1 MTRLKKIAFQGAP
14 GANSHEACRDYFPGY
29 EAAPYPTFEEAFE
42 AVKGGECVLG
52 MIPVEN
58 SIAGR
63 VGDVH
68 HLLPS
73 SGLRIVGEKFKPI
86 RFQLMANRGVK
97 LEEVK
102 VELELEGELPQEV
115 TVPMMESGWRLGEK
129 AKVEKAKG
137 MALAQRRKKLRVVKQ
152 PFGKIGSLLANAGPS
167 PRVVTG
173 EQVELVAEYKALSA
187 RMNRMDS
194 PRSMMIGVIRT
205 LGGKEGTFLNGLER
219 GLGWSREMLGLV
231 REAMPIMRAHVDVVE
246 ATLAR
251 VRAAWA
257 VFEQGRMMRRLWMVD
272 LMRASGL
279 SDQAVKDFKRGKLPT
294 LKTLKA
300 LEVGLNALNAAER
313 SDGGVMGT
321 RRHEGTKKKE
331 GVGV

>member
-1 MTRLKKIAFQGAP
+1 MRV
-14 GANSHEACRDYFPGY
+14 D
-29 EAAPYPTFEEAFE
+29 
-42 AVKGGECVLG
+42 V
-52 MIPVEN
+52 VEQ
-58 SIAGR
+58 S
-63 VGDVH
+63 V
-68 HLLPS
+68 LLPWERS
-73 SGLRIVGEKFKPI
+73 HRGYQWKDMPGNGEEDKKLNFYLFRTGKM
-86 RFQLMANRGVK
+86 Q

-115 TVPMMESGWRLGEK
+115 TVPMVEGGWRLGEK

-152 PFGKIGSLLANAGPS
+152 PFGKIGSILANKARMV
-167 PRVVTG
+167 RVVTA
-173 EQVELVAEYKALSA
+173 EQVELVAEYKGLSA

-219 GLGWSREMLGLV
+219 GLGWTPEMLGMV
-231 REAMPIMRAHVDVVE
+231 RQALPIMRAHVDVVE

-251 VRAAWA
+251 VQAAWA
-257 VFEQGRMMRRLWMVD
+257 VFEQGRMKRRLWMVD

-279 SDQAVKDFKRGKLPT
+279 SDQAVKDFRAGGLPT

-300 LEVGLNALNAAER
+300 LETGLNALNAV
-313 SDGGVMGT
+313 SHGGLGGHGGGAVTVLGK
-321 RRHEGTKKKE
+321 GA
-331 GVGV
+331 GV